1 MTKQAKI
8 LLLAFVVL
16 LLGSIG
22 VLPAFAAPPEQT
34 TQFVAPR
41 LVVNSS
47 FLNVRTGPGVQYT
60 PLITV
65 VGGTELPVLGRAADN
80 VWFQVSTVVGVGWV
94 NVQFTVPR
102 GSFDNVPVVN
112 FDLASAIA
120 GTTPST
126 LELPNGQGGGV
137 APVSTTPVAG
147 GTIKIPL
154 ANGRF
159 ALASIGE
166 RFRVLINV
174 EAVNLRTQP
183 VDGSPALGTLFR
195 DNTYDYPIR
204 GSSTD
209 TKTGVQWVALEVVDL
224 GIGWVEAPK
233 LIFRLSGVF
242 GKVVQ
247 IRPRTI
253 GMTDSPN
260 GSGLNM
266 SVLTEGREA
275 FLIDIS
281 KDGKFVRIELGDGTK
296 GWVPFDA
303 VVARTGTPTDNI
315 DPSILASAAPPVTVN
330 GVAPVTVGLDVPHVV
345 VNTGFLNIRSGPGAQ
360 FSIVATVPGG
370 SELPVIGVA
379 EDRVWFLVDSPLG
392 QGWVNNEFTVFRGSI
407 DVVPIIHEAAIQG
420 VGTTPVARIAGSVT
434 LYAAPGVNFG
444 AIGTLNGPI
453 DAPIV
458 AITRD
463 SLWVQLNTSL
473 GFGWALAS
481 QVVLQG
487 NISAVPVVG

>member
-1 MTKQAKI
+1 MTKQAKF
-8 LLLAFVVL
+8 LWLAFVVL
-16 LLGSIG
+16 LFGSMGI
-22 VLPAFAAPPEQT
+22 LPAVAAPSAQT
-34 TQFVAPR
+34 AQFVAPR

-80 VWFQVSTVVGVGWV
+80 IWFQVSTVVGVGWV

-112 FDLASAIA
+112 FDAASAIA
-120 GTTPST
+120 GVTPST
-126 LELPNGQGGGV
+126 LELPGGQGGGG
-137 APVSTTPVAG
+137 APASTTPVTG
-147 GTIKIPL
+147 GAIRIPL
-154 ANGRF
+154 SNGRF

-166 RFRVLINV
+166 RFRALINV

-183 VDGSPALGTLFR
+183 ADGSPALGTLFR
-195 DNTYDYPIR
+195 DNTYDYPIK
-204 GSSTD
+204 GNATD
-209 TKTGVQWVALEVVDL
+209 KNGVQWVALEVFDI

-247 IRPRTI
+247 IRPQTV

-266 SVLTEGREA
+266 PVLTEGTEA

-281 KDGKFVRIELGDGTK
+281 RDGKFVRIELGDGTK
-296 GWVPFDA
+296 GWVPFDS
-303 VVARTGTPTDNI
+303 VVTRTGTPTDNI
-315 DPSILASAAPPVTVN
+315 DPAILASATPPLGVGG
-330 GVAPVTVGLDVPHVV
+330 GVAPGVVGLEVPRVV

-379 EDRVWFLVDSPLG
+379 KDGVWFLVSSSFG

-407 DVVPIIHEAAIQG
+407 DVIPIIHEAAVQG
-420 VGTTPVARIAGSVT
+420 IASTPVAKIADSVAI
-434 LYAAPGVNFG
+434 YAAPGVQFG
-444 AIGTLNGPI
+444 VIGTLGGPI

-473 GFGWALAS
+473 GFGWVLAS
-481 QVVLQG
+481 QVILQG
-487 NISAVPVVG
+487 DLSVVPVVG